1 MKGIKMK
8 RKLEILSPAGSYET
22 MLAAMNAGCDAVY
35 IGGSSFGARAYANN
49 FDEDTLLRAI
59 DEAHIRDKNLYLT
72 VNTLVKEEELRDKL
86 YSYLQRFY
94 QQGLNAII
102 VQDVGVMEFV
112 HKHFPNIQIHA
123 STQATLTMAEGANFL
138 KEKGVTRIVTSRE
151 LSLKEIKKIRDNT
164 DMEIET
170 FVHGALCYCYSGQC
184 LMSSMIG
191 GRSGNRGRCAQPCRM
206 PYQFY
211 TEDGKVSKDS
221 EKYLL
226 SPKDINTLTLIP
238 DLVDAGID
246 SFKIEG
252 RMKRAEYSAG
262 VTSLY
267 RKCIDLYLEKGRD
280 SYDSYL
286 QSKEHQQ
293 DMMDLQDLYN
303 RGGFSQGYGKTYHGK
318 KMMSL
323 TRPNH
328 SGVLVG
334 EVTSKQGNDISIR
347 INQEVH
353 GQDILEIRNLGEESG
368 HEFTVKD
375 TVNKGSILKTYV
387 GKNPNS
393 RDKGMGPKKIM
404 VGAQVYRTKN
414 NQLLNRIAKDYME
427 NDAKLMISGHL
438 LARLNQP
445 LELHLCYKDY
455 YITAY
460 GQCVQE
466 AQKQPMTEEKLR
478 TSILKFGDTPYS
490 LSNLTVDTEEDI
502 FVPVAW
508 LNELRRTAVERL
520 QEAMTSSYYRELTK
534 DIESKVPSQEE
545 TNQNSFDTK
554 DDAVSFAWEKQ
565 KEVGHSMGMIAS
577 VQRSEQFEAV
587 LEVPEVNQIYV
598 EYHQFT
604 LEDLISMGRKAM
616 EAGRKYYLSL
626 PHICRL
632 SNYEQLKKDILS
644 LYGENAITGYVVKNF
659 EEVALIQEIHG
670 KNSEKEIILN
680 HNMYIYNREAK
691 NFWREKGITEFT
703 AALELNSREL
713 EQVGIEDSNIM
724 VYGYLPLMVSAQCL
738 YESTDGCKR
747 CKLGTPRIDYLL
759 DRMDKKFYVQSNCVG
774 CYNIIYNGQR
784 LSLLRYKEEIQGM
797 NPKNIRLDFVFEGYN
812 EVSMVLDKYVK
823 GFYEGTEGELEI
835 EKLTAGHFKRGV
847 E

>member
-1 MKGIKMK
+1 MKGNKMN
-8 RKLEILSPAGSYET
+8 RKIEILSPAGSYET
-22 MLAAMNAGCDAVY
+22 MVAAMNAGCDAVY
-35 IGGSSFGARAYANN
+35 IGGNSFGARAYANN
-49 FDEDTLLRAI
+49 FDEDALLRAI

-72 VNTLVKEEELRDKL
+72 VNTLVKEEEMRDKL

-94 QQGLNAII
+94 LQGLDAII

-112 HKHFPNIQIHA
+112 HKHFPGLVIHA
-123 STQATLTMAEGANFL
+123 STQATLTMAEGANLL
-138 KEKGVTRIVTSRE
+138 KEKGVTRLVTSRE
-151 LSLKEIKKIRDNT
+151 LSLKEIKKIRDTT

-184 LMSSMIG
+184 LMSSIIG

-211 TEDGKVSKDS
+211 TEDGKISKDS

-226 SPKDINTLTLIP
+226 SPKDINSLTLIP

-252 RMKRAEYSAG
+252 RMKRAAYSAG

-267 RKCIDLYLEKGRD
+267 RKCIDLYLEKGRNR
-280 SYDSYL
+280 YDSYL
-286 QSKEHQQ
+286 QSQEHQQ

-303 RGGFSQGYGKTYHGK
+303 RGGFSQGYGKRYHGK
-318 KMMSL
+318 TMMSL

-334 EVTSKQGNDISIR
+334 EVISKQGNDISIR
-347 INQEVH
+347 MIQEVH
-353 GQDILEIRNLGEESG
+353 GQDILEIRNPGEESG

-393 RDKGMGPKKIM
+393 RDKGMGQRKIII
-404 VGAQVYRTKN
+404 GAQVYRTKN
-414 NQLLNRIAKDYME
+414 NQLLDRIAKNYME
-427 NDAKLMISGHL
+427 SNAKLMISGHL
-438 LARLNQP
+438 LAKINQP
-445 LELHLCYKDY
+445 LELHLWYKDWY
-455 YITAY
+455 VTVN
-460 GQCVQE
+460 GELVQE

-478 TSILKFGDTPYS
+478 TSIMKFGDTPYG
-490 LSNLTVDTEEDI
+490 LRELTIDTEEGV

-508 LNELRRTAVERL
+508 LNELRRSAVERL
-520 QEAMTSSYYRELTK
+520 QEAMTSSYFRESPK
-534 DIESKVPSQEE
+534 KIEAEVHSQDD
-545 TNQNSFDTK
+545 TNRTSFESE
-554 DDAVSFAWEKQ
+554 AVSFPWEKQ
-565 KEVGHSMGMIAS
+565 NEVGNSMGMIVS
-577 VQRSEQFEAV
+577 VQRSEQFTAV

-598 EYHQFT
+598 EYHHFD
-604 LEDLISMGRKAM
+604 LEEIILMGRKAK
-616 EAGRKYYLSL
+616 EAGRQYYLSL
-626 PHICRL
+626 PQICRL
-632 SNYEQLKKDILS
+632 SNYQQLKMDILS
-644 LYGENAITGYVVKNF
+644 LCGENAITGYVVKNF

-670 KNSEKEIILN
+670 KNSDKEIILN

-691 NFWREKGITEFT
+691 NFWRAKGITEFT
-703 AALELNSREL
+703 AALELNAREL
-713 EQVGIEDSNIM
+713 EQVGIEDSNMM

-738 YESTDGCKR
+738 YESTDGCKK
-747 CKLGTPRIDYLL
+747 CKLGTPRLDYLL
-759 DRMDKKFYVQSNCVG
+759 DRMGKQFFVQSSCNG
-774 CYNIIYNGQR
+774 CYNTIYNGQR

-797 NPKNIRLDFVFEGYN
+797 NPKNIRLDFVFESYD
-812 EVSMVLDKYVK
+812 EVSMVLDKFVK
-823 GFYEGTEGELEI
+823 GFYEGEAGELEI